1 MKVDLFL
8 CYTYLRTSNRGVE
21 GKGRGG
27 GKARNPWRSFP
38 KTMMIPMYLSVLTFY
53 SYCLLESVT
62 LVMLGNG
69 KKTCPRIDIRQ
80 SSHVHYIIA
89 WSFFHFLLLSLF
101 FHFIRYF
108 ISWMIITIN
117 VIVLYTRNFKYKY
130 KLVHPEHFTRGSIL

>member
-1 MKVDLFL
+1 
-8 CYTYLRTSNRGVE
+8 
-21 GKGRGG
+21 
-27 GKARNPWRSFP
+27 
-38 KTMMIPMYLSVLTFY
+38 MMIPMYLSVLTFY

-117 VIVLYTRNFKYKY
+117 VIEKFYIHATLSINMNLFTLIILREDQFYNSSWIYFLYLRWSLQSYFKDIYWLQRLY
-130 KLVHPEHFTRGSIL
+130 